1 MNNISFLKPFII
13 ATESEIRKEILSNAG
28 LECMYVSS
36 NIDEEKIKKN
46 FKFTNFYDLA
56 VELASKKSLEISNKY
71 KNTYVLGVDQ
81 ICEFQN
87 EILNKPGN
95 LENCKKTLSKLSGNT
110 HQQNCGMAISYNNEI
125 IWTSYDVANLTMK
138 VLSEK
143 EIESYIKKDK
153 PFKCCGS
160 YKYELNGK
168 DLFSIVQGSIFTI
181 QGLDID
187 SLFFY
192 LRQNDFI

>member
-1 MNNISFLKPFII
+1 MNNISFLKPLII
-13 ATESEIRKEILSNAG
+13 ATESEIRKEILSNAN
-28 LECMYVSS
+28 LECNYVSS
-36 NIDEEKIKKN
+36 NIDEEKIKQN

-56 VELASKKSLEISNKY
+56 IELASAKSLEVSKKY

-81 ICEFQN
+81 ICEFKN

-125 IWTSYDVANLTMK
+125 IWTSYDVAELTMK
-138 VLSEK
+138 VLSDK
-143 EIESYIKKDK
+143 EIESYITKDN
-153 PFKCCGS
+153 PFKCCGC
-160 YKYELNGK
+160 YKYEQNGK
-168 DLFSIVQGSIFTI
+168 NLFSTVKGSIYTI

-187 SLFFY
+187 TLILH
-192 LRQNDFI
+192 LRQNNFI

>member
-1 MNNISFLKPFII
+1 MSKIPLLKPLIV
-13 ATESEIRKEILSNAG
+13 ATKSEIRKKILHNSN
-28 LECMYVSS
+28 LHFTYVSS
-36 NIDEEKIKKN
+36 NVDEEKIKKN

-56 VELASKKSLEISNKY
+56 IELASKKSLEISNKY
-71 KNTYVLGVDQ
+71 KDTYVLGVDQ

-87 EILNKPGN
+87 KVLNKPGN

-125 IWTSYDVANLTMK
+125 IWTSFDVAKLTMK

-143 EIESYIKKDK
+143 EIENYIKKDK
-153 PFKCCGS
+153 PFKSCGA

-168 DLFSIVQGSIFTI
+168 DLFTEVKGSIFTI
-181 QGLDID
+181 QGLDIE
-187 SLFFY
+187 SLIFY
-192 LRQNDFI
+192 LRQNNFI

>member
-56 VELASKKSLEISNKY
+56 IELASKKSLEVSSKY
-71 KNTYVLGVDQ
+71 KDTYVLGVDQ
-81 ICEFQN
+81 ICEYQN

-95 LENCKKTLSKLSGNT
+95 LENCKKTLSKLSGKT

-125 IWTSYDVANLTMK
+125 IWTSFDVAKLTMK

-168 DLFSIVQGSIFTI
+168 DLFTKVQGSIFTI

-192 LRQNDFI
+192 LRQNNFI

>member
-56 VELASKKSLEISNKY
+56 IELASKKSLEVSNKY
-71 KNTYVLGVDQ
+71 KDTYVLGVDQ
-81 ICEFQN
+81 ICEYQN

-95 LENCKKTLSKLSGNT
+95 LENCKKTLSKLSGKT

-125 IWTSYDVANLTMK
+125 IWTSFDVAKLTMK

-168 DLFSIVQGSIFTI
+168 DLFTKVQGSIFTI

-192 LRQNDFI
+192 LRQNNFI